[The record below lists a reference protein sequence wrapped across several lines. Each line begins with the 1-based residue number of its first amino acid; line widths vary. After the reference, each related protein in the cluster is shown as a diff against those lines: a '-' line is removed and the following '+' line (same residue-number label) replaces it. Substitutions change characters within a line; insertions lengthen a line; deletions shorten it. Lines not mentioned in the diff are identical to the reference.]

1 MAAGKIFAI
10 SFAISAAM
18 NASFST
24 AMSRGSA
31 AMQQLKEKTSLLNAE
46 QKRLDRAWQE
56 SQNQIRMYSRQMQ
69 QLQTQYNQGK
79 VSESQYQSSMQRIAQ
94 SMRSAGMS
102 AEEYRGH
109 LQRLRNEMQ
118 QTQNAAKRMEAA
130 QAGKLAAKANLTN
143 AFSGIQGSIA
153 TAGMVAAPFI
163 GAIETAANFEQAMS
177 KVQAITRS
185 DSAAMKQLTDNARML
200 GETTQFSATQAAQAM
215 SYLGMAG
222 WDANQIIGGMPGLL
236 ALAAAGGTDLART
249 ADIVSDDLTAF
260 GLSADQAGHMADV
273 FAVTVTRTNTNVEML
288 GETMKY
294 AAPVAKAFGASMEE
308 TAALAGIMANSGIK
322 ASQAGTSL
330 RAGFLRLAGPPK
342 KSAKA
347 MQELGISLSDAQ
359 AQQNEAREA
368 LDALGI
374 SMDDMSG
381 KPKKMAAILTEL
393 KDKTAELGQEERLAT
408 LQKIFGTE
416 AATGWLAVLDAG
428 PEVFEKLV
436 NEMEH
441 SDGEAEKMAKT
452 MMNNAKG
459 AFTQFKSAV
468 EGLAISFGTVFLPAI
483 TAGMK
488 GMAEMAGRASAW
500 VKENENLVRSFA
512 EIGAGVLATVGTF
525 KLFSIVQNVFRYTNS
540 SVLEF
545 IEKMRLSTKGQ
556 KALQIATQ
564 GQARAMQLLRT
575 AMNLDLYRNLGTQAM
590 GAFAKLRAI
599 TWASIGQQMW
609 SGLSIGTKGIKDSFT
624 GMRQATLATLQGMKT
639 GIVNFVTGAAKAIT
653 GLPSRMANMARAAM
667 TMWRAFSF
675 AGVLNKVVTG
685 FRVAG
690 AAIQV
695 FARASMAAAFSPL
708 GIALM
713 AIAGAAL
720 LIYNNW
726 ETVGPFFMSLWEQ
739 IQTAFS
745 NAATMI
751 QPAIDQF
758 ITACQNLATAV
769 MPVLESLWQ
778 TIQNAWSQIMA
789 VFAENSGTIDTVIN
803 IFVMLAEVVGVVLV
817 GAFVGFVSTSV
828 GVMTAFIGSIASIVT
843 GIIGVLTGIIEFVT
857 GVFTGNWSQAWQG
870 VVDIFSSI
878 FNTLSG
884 IANSVLGGIM
894 NTVNSIANAV
904 KSIHFG
910 GGGGGSE
917 IAANAEG
924 GIYRKG
930 AFLTTFAEDSAEAAI
945 PLDGSPRAI
954 GLWQKAG
961 EILGIGKANKTANA
975 SMEKKARPVTKS
987 EPQATMQVV
996 SAQIPQQVP
1005 QQEVQ
1010 HTESTVVQPVNVETP
1025 AAQVTAIESPGKD
1038 IQNNVQV
1045 NVPNP
1050 ERIRQEH
1057 KLESRVEKET
1067 FVKEEATKLVQR
1079 EKESLIKE
1087 HETEKTQP
1095 VAETPAEVIRE
1106 HTTQLVQQR
1115 PEPSEPPAVQITAP
1129 NSPEVIEPPA
1139 QVVQA
1144 EATPVKVEQAEPQ
1157 IVQTAPQVVQAKPQ
1171 DVNVRQQPVEPQVV
1185 KVPEQIAQEPPTKPV
1200 VQVIEPENPDVIEPP
1215 TQIVQAEA
1223 TPVDVEQ
1230 AAPQIVQAPPQ
1241 DLNINQQ
1248 TAEAQI
1254 VKPEVPAVNVEQP
1267 EQTAPTVNINAS
1279 KENAE
1284 PQEKAVPA
1292 MPQTMEMEHATPL
1305 SMPPISITLN
1315 FYGNDNEPSA
1325 IRRAVEKAGRTV
1337 QRTFAEQYEQYKREC
1352 ERFAFD

>member
-10 SFAISAAM
+10 SFAIGAAM

-24 AMSRGSA
+24 AMSRGSM

-46 QKRLDRAWQE
+46 QKRLDRVWQE
-56 SQNQIRMYSRQMQ
+56 SQNQMRMYSRQMQ
-69 QLQTQYNQGK
+69 QLQAQYSQGR

-118 QTQNAAKRMEAA
+118 QTQNAARRLEAA
-130 QAGKLAAKANLTN
+130 QAGKMAAKANLTN
-143 AFSGIQGSIA
+143 AFAGAQATAA
-153 TAGMVAAPFI
+153 TAGMLAAPFI

-185 DSAAMKQLTDNARML
+185 DSTAMKQLTDNARML

-347 MQELGISLSDAQ
+347 MQELGISLSDATKQ
-359 AQQNEAREA
+359 QQEAQDA
-368 LDALGI
+368 LKELGI
-374 SMDDMSG
+374 SMEDMSG
-381 KPKKMAAILTEL
+381 KPKKMSAILTEL
-393 KDKTAELGQEERLAT
+393 KNKTAELGQEERLAT

-488 GMAEMAGRASAW
+488 WLAEVAGQASAW
-500 VKENENLVRSFA
+500 VKANEGLVKSLA
-512 EIGAGVLATVGTF
+512 EVGAGVVATVAAF
-525 KLFSIVQNVFRYTNS
+525 KLFSIVTNIYKYMS
-540 SVLEF
+540 NAAIEF
-545 IEKMRLSTKGQ
+545 MVNMRLNANAQRAMT
-556 KALQIATQ
+556 IATQ
-564 GQARAMQLLRT
+564 GQAKAMQALR
-575 AMNLDLYRNLGTQAM
+575 AVMNADIYRNFGNQAM
-590 GAFAKLRAI
+590 ATFAKLRAI
-599 TWASIGQQMW
+599 TWAEIGMSMRGGVN
-609 SGLSIGTKGIKDSFT
+609 SGARSIKDTFAN
-624 GMRQATLATLQGMKT
+624 MRRATLNNLQAMKT
-639 GIVNFVTGAAKAIT
+639 GITNFANGLGRAIT
-653 GLPSRMANMARAAM
+653 SIPGKLTNMARAAM

-690 AAIQV
+690 AAVQL

-726 ETVGPFFMSLWEQ
+726 ETVGPFFVSLWEQ

-745 NAATMI
+745 NAAAMI
-751 QPAIDQF
+751 QPAIEQF
-758 ITACQNLATAV
+758 IAACQNLAVAV
-769 MPVLESLWQ
+769 MPILESLWQ
-778 TIQNAWSQIMA
+778 TIQAAWAQVMA
-789 VFAENSGTIDTVIN
+789 VFAENQGTIDTVIN
-803 IFVMLAEVVGVVLV
+803 IFTVLAEVVGVVLV

-878 FNTLSG
+878 FNTLRG
-884 IANSVLGGIM
+884 IADSVLGGIM

-904 KSIHFG
+904 RNIHF

-917 IAANAEG
+917 IAANAKG

-961 EILGIGKANKTANA
+961 EILGIGKSNKTANTA
-975 SMEKKARPVTKS
+975 MEKKARPVTKS
-987 EPQATMQVV
+987 EPQATMQVAREQTPQYDELGNIQ
-996 SAQIPQQVP
+996 SAQIQQFNIIKP
-1005 QQEVQ
+1005 DDDN
-1010 HTESTVVQPVNVETP
+1010 TVRAAKR
-1025 AAQVTAIESPGKD
+1025 AAQEKEYARLIVE
-1038 IQNNVQV
+1038 
-1045 NVPNP
+1045 NP
-1050 ERIRQEH
+1050 QPQ
-1057 KLESRVEKET
+1057 SATEKET
-1067 FVKEEATKLVQR
+1067 FVKEQATQMVQH
-1079 EKESLIKE
+1079 EKETLVKE
-1087 HETEKTQP
+1087 QTVEKAQP
-1095 VAETPAEVIRE
+1095 VAEKPVAELPPVQPVQAPQYDELGNIQGINIPEFNIITPNDDNTVRAAKRE
-1106 HTTQLVQQR
+1106 AQERDFAKYMQSQPAPVAQVEA
-1115 PEPSEPPAVQITAP
+1115 PE
-1129 NSPEVIEPPA
+1129 
-1139 QVVQA
+1139 VVQA
-1144 EATPVKVEQAEPQ
+1144 PA
-1157 IVQTAPQVVQAKPQ
+1157 Q
-1171 DVNVRQQPVEPQVV
+1171 DVNVTQQPAETQVVEP
-1185 KVPEQIAQEPPTKPV
+1185 EAPT
-1200 VQVIEPENPDVIEPP
+1200 
-1215 TQIVQAEA
+1215 
-1223 TPVDVEQ
+1223 
-1230 AAPQIVQAPPQ
+1230 
-1241 DLNINQQ
+1241 
-1248 TAEAQI
+1248 
-1254 VKPEVPAVNVEQP
+1254 VNVAQP
-1267 EQTAPTVNINAS
+1267 EQTAPTVNVNAPQ
-1279 KENAE
+1279 EQAR
-1284 PQEKAVPA
+1284 PQEKA
-1292 MPQTMEMEHATPL
+1292 ATPPAPHIEQGAPL
-1305 SMPPISITLN
+1305 TMPPISITLN
-1315 FYGNDNEPSA
+1315 FYGDDNKPSA
-1325 IRRAVEKAGRTV
+1325 IKRAVEKAGRTV
-1337 QRTFAEQYEQYKREC
+1337 QRTFAEQMEQYRRER

>member
-18 NASFST
+18 GASFSS

-31 AMQQLKEKTSLLNAE
+31 ALQQLNEKTRLLNAE
-46 QKRLDRAWQE
+46 QKRLDRVWQE
-56 SQNQIRMYSRQMQ
+56 SQNQVKMYSRQMQ
-69 QLQTQYNQGK
+69 QLQAQYNQGQ
-79 VSESQYQSSMQRIAQ
+79 VSSSQYQSSMARIAEN
-94 SMRSAGMS
+94 MRSAGMS

-109 LQRLRNEMQ
+109 LQRLRNEMD
-118 QTQNAAKRMEAA
+118 QTQNAAKRLQAA
-130 QAGKLAAKANLTN
+130 QANRAAASANLSSAWAGAQSTL
-143 AFSGIQGSIA
+143 A
-153 TAGMVAAPFI
+153 TAGMVAAPFL

-185 DSAAMKQLTDNARML
+185 DSDAMKMLTDNARML

-347 MQELGISLSDAQ
+347 MQELGISLSDATKQ
-359 AQQNEAREA
+359 QQEAQDA
-368 LDALGI
+368 LKELGI
-374 SMDDMSG
+374 SMEDMSG
-381 KPKKMAAILTEL
+381 KPKKMSAILTEL
-393 KDKTAELGQEERLAT
+393 KNKTAELGQEERLAT

-436 NEMEH
+436 TEMEN

-459 AFTQFKSAV
+459 AMIQFKSAV

-488 GMAEMAGRASAW
+488 AMADMAGRASGW
-500 VKENENLVRSFA
+500 VREHEELVMTIGK
-512 EIGAGVLATVGTF
+512 IGAAIGAAVVGF
-525 KLFSIVQNVFRYTNS
+525 KLYRLAAAAVNVLTTS
-540 SVLEF
+540 MSLQLEL
-545 IEKMRLSTKGQ
+545 MRKSAMGQRLLAAASQGAAKGM
-556 KALQIATQ
+556 QIL
-564 GQARAMQLLRT
+564 RA
-575 AMNLDLYRNLGTQAM
+575 AMNADLYRNFANNAM
-590 GAFAKLRAI
+590 LAFNRLRAI
-599 TWASIGQQMW
+599 TWADVGAKMRVALSRGFAGIT
-609 SGLSIGTKGIKDSFT
+609 SGLSRALTAIQAFKTNIIGII
-624 GMRQATLATLQGMKT
+624 T
-639 GIVNFVTGAAKAIT
+639 GIPGK
-653 GLPSRMANMARAAM
+653 LANLARAAM
-667 TMWRAFSF
+667 VMWRAFSF
-675 AGVLNKVVTG
+675 AGVLRSVVTG
-685 FRVAG
+685 FRAAG
-690 AAIQV
+690 LAIQV

-708 GIALM
+708 GIALL

-726 ETVGPFFMSLWEQ
+726 ETVGPFFMTLWEQ

-745 NAATMI
+745 NAAAMI

-758 ITACQNLATAV
+758 IAACQNLAVAV
-769 MPVLESLWQ
+769 MPILEGLWQ
-778 TIQNAWSQIMA
+778 TIQNAWAQIVA
-789 VFAENSGTIDTVIN
+789 VFAENSGTIDVVIG
-803 IFVMLAEVVGVVLV
+803 IFMTLAEVVGGVLV
-817 GAFVGFVSTSV
+817 GAFIGFVSTSV
-828 GVMTAFIGSIASIVT
+828 GVMTSFIGSVTAAVT

-878 FNTLSG
+878 FGALKG
-884 IANSVLGGIM
+884 IADSILGGIM
-894 NTVNSIANAV
+894 NTVNSIASAV
-904 KSIHFG
+904 RNIHFG
-910 GGGGGSE
+910 GGGGQE
-917 IAANAEG
+917 IAANAQG

-961 EILGIGKANKTANA
+961 EILGIGKKANKTASA
-975 SMEKKARPVTKS
+975 VMEKEAAPVQKS

-996 SAQIPQQVP
+996 KAQ
-1005 QQEVQ
+1005 
-1010 HTESTVVQPVNVETP
+1010 SP
-1025 AAQVTAIESPGKD
+1025 AMTT
-1038 IQNNVQV
+1038 
-1045 NVPNP
+1045 
-1050 ERIRQEH
+1050 
-1057 KLESRVEKET
+1057 EKET
-1067 FVKEEATKLVQR
+1067 IVKEQAPQNVQQAGRPAKAQETPSVTIEAPQR
-1079 EKESLIKE
+1079 DKWGNTPNRDVPELNIKQEAPKQAPAEKE
-1087 HETEKTQP
+1087 T
-1095 VAETPAEVIRE
+1095 VVRE
-1106 HTTQLVQQR
+1106 QT
-1115 PEPSEPPAVQITAP
+1115 PPAVQQQAKP
-1129 NSPEVIEPPA
+1129 QKKEEPQRQEIIQAPA

-1144 EATPVKVEQAEPQ
+1144 EATPVKVEP
-1157 IVQTAPQVVQAKPQ
+1157 TAPQVVQAPPQ
-1171 DVNVRQQPVEPQVV
+1171 DVNVNQVAAEPQAIKLDNPAQEAKAPERVAPPVAEKQATSMETAKEPVGSNKEIIQMQQPQS
-1185 KVPEQIAQEPPTKPV
+1185 EQRAAATTSDGDV
-1200 VQVIEPENPDVIEPP
+1200 HIEINMPAITIQGNADSG
-1215 TQIVQAEA
+1215 T
-1223 TPVDVEQ
+1223 
-1230 AAPQIVQAPPQ
+1230 AA
-1241 DLNINQQ
+1241 
-1248 TAEAQI
+1248 
-1254 VKPEVPAVNVEQP
+1254 
-1267 EQTAPTVNINAS
+1267 NINAVI
-1279 KENAE
+1279 A
-1284 PQEKAVPA
+1284 Q
-1292 MPQTMEMEHATPL
+1292 
-1305 SMPPISITLN
+1305 
-1315 FYGNDNEPSA
+1315 A
-1325 IRRAVEKAGRTV
+1325 IRDLERRLPAILKANEHNQRRTSLA
-1337 QRTFAEQYEQYKREC
+1337 T
-1352 ERFAFD
+1352 